1 MGELFEVE
9 WGLDLLARD
18 PLDKRGPRGDPI
30 WIVPES
36 PRNCEQILRFSGE
49 LSLDLP
55 KVGRRFVTEMIYG
68 IQARQSLRLS
78 EVGRA
83 LGEETPIKKI
93 VERLSRQLRRP
104 HLASH
109 LTNRLLRV
117 AESQIDASTLLI
129 PDLSDLQKKYAK
141 KMEHLATVR
150 DGSEKT
156 EGPGYWTLHVVA
168 TEIASSRLIPLYG
181 RLFSQ
186 NAPDHISENEE
197 ITKALRIVSE
207 KTAKRGIW
215 VMDRGGD
222 R

>member
-1 MGELFEVE
+1 M
-9 WGLDLLARD
+9 DCARIATK
-18 PLDKRGPRGDPI
+18 LR
-30 WIVPES
+30 
-36 PRNCEQILRFSGE
+36 EQILRFSGE

-156 EGPGYWTLHVVA
+156 KGPGYWTLHVVA

>member
-1 MGELFEVE
+1 M
-9 WGLDLLARD
+9 
-18 PLDKRGPRGDPI
+18 
-30 WIVPES
+30 
-36 PRNCEQILRFSGE
+36 
-49 LSLDLP
+49 
-55 KVGRRFVTEMIYG
+55 
-68 IQARQSLRLS
+68 
-78 EVGRA
+78 
-83 LGEETPIKKI
+83 
-93 VERLSRQLRRP
+93 RRP
-104 HLASH
+104 DLASH

-129 PDLSDLQKKYAK
+129 LDLSDLQKKYAK
-141 KMEHLATVR
+141 KMEHL
-150 DGSEKT
+150 
-156 EGPGYWTLHVVA
+156 A

-222 R
+222 RGYLYKYLLHEKLKFIIRLRADRTLVADGEASALRVFGIPTFVSCPRGWNQAVPSIRQRSGTLRPRLPNRASSKGSCSIPENKMG